1 MKKSVVSVLCIS
13 ILTLSN
19 NARSSAWSSTAIP
32 VQNNK
37 TQRGIDACHKLV
49 LCSKEAGTWND
60 SLLQHL
66 KAGQG
71 VAAQSSDSR
80 ARARTAH
87 CQAVISTSRWSRD
100 KGKVNTAV
108 HFLLHFRSRCRHVP
122 SPWLPKTVATGKAC
136 GIPACAQIKSPPPHH
151 HPPPSPAFSALS
163 AAHETRVPFFGICL
177 FHLGH

>member
-108 HFLLHFRSRCRHVP
+108 HFLLRFRSRCRHVP

-136 GIPACAQIKSPPPHH
+136 GIPACAQIKSPPH
-151 HPPPSPAFSALS
+151 HPPSSPAFSALS